1 MKEAV
6 GSTQLLRIVLI
17 FLAIYIIFMAT
28 VINYTTTFRVKNQII
43 TIIEKLEGFDEDEI
57 NKYVS
62 NARYT
67 SSTGASGPHNK
78 KYDVVKMATERGP
91 YYRVTTYVNF
101 QLPLVNNAI
110 SFKVSGETRV
120 LYNLRTGEE

>member
-17 FLAIYIIFMAT
+17 FLAIYIIFMA
-28 VINYTTTFRVKNQII
+28 
-43 TIIEKLEGFDEDEI
+43 IIEKLEGFDEDEI